1 MYVLVFYNEAIFT
14 LGTYQINVNQLQEPP
29 EYLRVREVKDWYVDL
44 LGEMLAE
51 EAGDH
56 EDLTAPLLVVA
67 PVTKE
72 DFKVQN
78 VNKYTYQVRVV
89 RDPSNAD
96 IFHFP
101 LVFCCLGYWWCA
113 AVCSHLQCE

>member
-67 PVTKE
+67 SVTKE

-89 RDPSNAD
+89 GDLQMPTFF
-96 IFHFP
+96 I
-101 LVFCCLGYWWCA
+101 
-113 AVCSHLQCE
+113 SHLFFVA